1 MHSQGKNITRK
12 LRHSEGDN
20 GGVMSYHSH
29 AAGGEERRGEESH
42 KTCKHRQVFCI
53 VAGALSSYHTSE
65 VSSEVNWSGCGRT
78 DGCTDNVNTRLLY
91 REHATLVRHK

>member
-29 AAGGEERRGEESH
+29 AAGGEERRGRRA
-42 KTCKHRQVFCI
+42 TKH
-53 VAGALSSYHTSE
+53 
-65 VSSEVNWSGCGRT
+65 VNIGR
-78 DGCTDNVNTRLLY
+78 Y
-91 REHATLVRHK
+91 SA